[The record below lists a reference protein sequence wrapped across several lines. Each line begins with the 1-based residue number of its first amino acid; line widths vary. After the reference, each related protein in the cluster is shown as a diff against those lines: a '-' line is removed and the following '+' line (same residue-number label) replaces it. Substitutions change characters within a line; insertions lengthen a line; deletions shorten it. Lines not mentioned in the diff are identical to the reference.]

1 MIHHFARALAVRE
14 KLREAAQGTARER
27 SGLAAM
33 ATPAAPHPTR
43 MPAPGQTVM
52 AHVHGIR
59 IHRDPSDNRRTVIA
73 GRFADVCAALD
84 RMVELE
90 AAA

>member
-14 KLREAAQGTARER
+14 QARAQASTAPC
-27 SGLAAM
+27 A
-33 ATPAAPHPTR
+33 
-43 MPAPGQTVM
+43 PAPGNTPDMPARGTGAGQVM
-52 AHVHGIR
+52 PLVARLRIR
-59 IHRDPSDNRRTVIA
+59 RDPSDARRTVIT

-84 RMVELE
+84 RMAAELE

>member
-1 MIHHFARALAVRE
+1 MIHHFARALAIRENIRGSIRE
-14 KLREAAQGTARER
+14 KANPAVTASGTA
-27 SGLAAM
+27 AARPPVRGH
-33 ATPAAPHPTR
+33 AV
-43 MPAPGQTVM
+43 MPQVQ
-52 AHVHGIR
+52 GIR
-59 IHRDPSDNRRTVIA
+59 VHRDPSDNRRTVIA

>member
-14 KLREAAQGTARER
+14 NLRAQEAQKAQPP
-27 SGLAAM
+27 M
-33 ATPAAPHPTR
+33 ATSLHPVR
-43 MPAPGQTVM
+43 SNPLR
-52 AHVHGIR
+52 IR
-59 IHRDPSDNRRTVIA
+59 RDPSDTRRTVIT

-84 RMVELE
+84 RLVELE

>member
-14 KLREAAQGTARER
+14 NLRDKA
-27 SGLAAM
+27 SLAALPSG
-33 ATPAAPHPTR
+33 APAQHTTRAPARGHAL
-43 MPAPGQTVM
+43 MP
-52 AHVHGIR
+52 HVNGIR

>member
-14 KLREAAQGTARER
+14 QVRTQAPATQRSPASGANPASSAAV
-27 SGLAAM
+27 
-33 ATPAAPHPTR
+33 TPLQPRANR
-43 MPAPGQTVM
+43 L
-52 AHVHGIR
+52 R
-59 IHRDPSDNRRTVIA
+59 IHRDPSDARRTVIA

-84 RMVELE
+84 RMAAELE

>member
-14 KLREAAQGTARER
+14 NLREKANLAAQPCAASAHSASRTSAR
-27 SGLAAM
+27 GQALM
-33 ATPAAPHPTR
+33 PH
-43 MPAPGQTVM
+43 VN
-52 AHVHGIR
+52 GIR